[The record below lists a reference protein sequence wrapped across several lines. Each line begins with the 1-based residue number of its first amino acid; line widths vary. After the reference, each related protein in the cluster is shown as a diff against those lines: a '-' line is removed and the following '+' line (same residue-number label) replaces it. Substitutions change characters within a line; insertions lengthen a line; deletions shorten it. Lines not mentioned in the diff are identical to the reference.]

1 MVTRETHTQRER
13 ETERRHP
20 FTRTHAENYA
30 ENNAIVVYI
39 HTLMALDG
47 VPTGGADGAQHIAKY
62 FMDTLGPNCFE
73 FLWDEGK

>member
-1 MVTRETHTQRER
+1 MVTRERHTER
-13 ETERRHP
+13 EKAS
-20 FTRTHAENYA
+20 FYTHARRELLLKTMRLLS
-30 ENNAIVVYI
+30 I
-39 HTLMALDG
+39 HIYTHLMALDG